1 MIGGVAPARAGVEH
15 LCLGHLPFPSFA
27 ARVLKSPHLA
37 LVLPGHGAPCWGQ
50 IKVPDPILRQSQ
62 PAAWGSACAAAW
74 GAVFYQGRSGRT
86 EVNRVQVHFLNI
98 CKLLSVTAKGEL
110 LGRKLQGFCCSSCT
124 PVLLGLDGRNKGK
137 EEV

>member
-1 MIGGVAPARAGVEH
+1 MIGGVAPARAGIEH

-27 ARVLKSPHLA
+27 ARVPSLHTWLWFCPA
-37 LVLPGHGAPCWGQ
+37 MAPPAGVRL
-50 IKVPDPILRQSQ
+50 KVPDPILRQSP

-86 EVNRVQVHFLNI
+86 EVNRVQVHFSNI

-110 LGRKLQGFCCSSCT
+110 LGRKLQGSAALHAPLST
-124 PVLLGLDGRNKGK
+124 RGLDGRNKRK
-137 EEV
+137 DV